1 MLKLNLKK
9 DPYWLNLPS
18 EVRVRVKPLTNA
30 IMSAAQN
37 TVTKEIIKL
46 REIKS
51 LPEDDSL
58 KFGLSESLL
67 IKAVARHS
75 IIEWEGIVN
84 ADGLS
89 IAPVNDQNVNDLMDI
104 WFIAQD
110 FWKQYTSSFALLEVE
125 GKYSG
130 AWSSGTSREAP
141 DTASAVMNKGCRAAK
156 ARKIQKQVS
165 IANI

>member
-9 DPYWLNLPS
+9 EPYWLNLPS
-18 EVRVRVKPLTNA
+18 EVRVCVKPLTNA

-37 TVTKEIIKL
+37 TVTKEIIRM
-46 REIKS
+46 REVKS

-75 IIEWEGIVN
+75 IIEWEGIMN

-89 IAPVNDQNVNDLMDI
+89 TAPVNDQNVNDLMDI

-110 FWKQYTSSFALLEVE
+110 FWKQYTSSLALLEAE
-125 GKYSG
+125 GKFSG
-130 AWSSGTSREAP
+130 VSSSGTSAVAP

-156 ARKIQKQVS
+156 ARKTQKQGN